1 MHALSCKACWWFVVG
16 LLCNIGMIV
25 VNTRWPTRHA
35 FSCNACWWFVVGYY
49 VHVMFTSFIIR
60 NGLSQP
66 LRLFAPLLTE
76 RPHHYKQHFILSPPR
91 YQHGHTNTVYLLI
104 ALPSCSQT
112 GHTDTDL
119 SIPLPPLSSTA
130 TPTQSMIST
139 LCCSTVRPHQHS
151 K

>member
-1 MHALSCKACWWFVVG
+1 
-16 LLCNIGMIV
+16 
-25 VNTRWPTRHA
+25 
-35 FSCNACWWFVVGYY
+35 VVGYY

-119 SIPLPPLSSTA
+119 SIPLPPLYQHGHTNTVNLIIALPSCSQTGHTDTDLSIPLPPLSSTA